1 MSRDRRDAIRAGRAP
16 DPLGWALALGVVALA
31 AALSAGCSDKR
42 TLRPIVHHVGPGV
55 AHVGTCASG
64 TGTCSVPVTP
74 IDEQLI
80 AQADPGSWRRSPRGV
95 RVWVPSW
102 LRKAPDLLDQAMRQ
116 IDTQKPD
123 HHGRD
128 GRLSARDVGVP
139 LSVTV
144 IIQSPGSFHTYYSPS
159 HLARGLTDMRS
170 EIRVSWRTSWTNEMP
185 LLPALGHELD
195 HVYTGDPDIGH

>member
-1 MSRDRRDAIRAGRAP
+1 MSQREAIRSGRAP
-16 DPLGWALALGVVALA
+16 DPLGWALALGLVALA
-31 AALSAGCSDKR
+31 ATLAAGCADERK
-42 TLRPIVHHVGPGV
+42 LRPIVHHVGPGV
-55 AHVGTCASG
+55 AHIGTCAQG

-102 LRKAPDLLDQAMRQ
+102 LRRAPDLLGEAMQQ
-116 IDTQKPD
+116 IDTQLPD
-123 HHGRD
+123 HYGRD
-128 GRLSARDVGVP
+128 GRIRASDVGVP
-139 LSVTV
+139 LHVTV
-144 IIQSPGSFHTYYSPS
+144 IIQAPGSFHTYYSPS

-170 EIRVSWRTSWTNEMP
+170 EIRVSWRVSWFNERP